1 MNRFLT
7 FLLALAC
14 IVPGL
19 AEAES
24 FPSKPIHLV
33 VPYSAGGTT
42 DAMARVL
49 QDSLQKALGQPV
61 IVDNKPGAAGAIAAR
76 EVIRSAPDGYTLLF
90 VNNGNLAV
98 VPFVMKAANY
108 DGIKDFTP
116 VALIAG
122 APMVVV
128 VPESLPVNDLR
139 GFITYAKSHPVAY
152 ATAGIGSFG
161 HLASVL
167 FSKEAG
173 LNLTHVPYQGQAPTT
188 NAVLS
193 GEVQLLITT
202 PSGSMNQYIAGKR
215 LKLLAVTSPDESPL
229 EPGTPTVASV
239 LPGFAAESWFAIVG
253 PTGMPADVTKKLN
266 DALSQVVQLPEV
278 QQRFKTFGLIP
289 QTATPAALTKKI
301 ASEVARWSPLIRDN
315 NISTN

>member
-7 FLLALAC
+7 VALALAC
-14 IVPGL
+14 VMPGL
-19 AEAES
+19 AKADD

-33 VPYSAGGTT
+33 VPYSPGGTT

-49 QDSLQKALGQPV
+49 QNPLQKALGQPV
-61 IVDNKPGAAGAIAAR
+61 IVDNKTGAAGSIAAR

-116 VALIAG
+116 GAMIAS

-128 VPESLPVNDLR
+128 VPQSLPVTDLR
-139 GFITYAKSHPVAY
+139 GFITYAKSHPASY

-167 FSKEAG
+167 FAKEAG
-173 LNLTHVPYQGQAPTT
+173 LKLTHVPYKGQAPTT

-193 GEVQLLITT
+193 DEVQLLITT
-202 PSGSMNQYIAGKR
+202 PSGTMNQYIASKR
-215 LKLLAVTSPDESPL
+215 LKLLVVTSPEESPL

-239 LPGFAAESWFAIVG
+239 LPGYAAESWFAIVG
-253 PTGMPADVTKKLN
+253 PAGMPADVVKKLN
-266 DALSQVVQLPEV
+266 DAFSEAVKLPEV

-289 QTATPAALTKKI
+289 QTTTPAALAEKT
-301 ASEVARWSPLIRDN
+301 ASEVKRWSVVIRDN
-315 NISTN
+315 NISTD